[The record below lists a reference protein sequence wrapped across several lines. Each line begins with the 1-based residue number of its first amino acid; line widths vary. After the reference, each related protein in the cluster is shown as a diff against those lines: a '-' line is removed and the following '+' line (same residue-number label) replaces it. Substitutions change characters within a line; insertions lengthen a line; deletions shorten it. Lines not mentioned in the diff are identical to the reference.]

1 MMGLDQLFEHYHA
14 ASWLTVGLLL
24 VIVEMLLL
32 PGFFLSFAVAAFAMA
47 GMVALL
53 GLNLSLIL
61 EVAIFLLIG
70 VALFV
75 PTRWLLRRRAQA
87 APDINQY

>member
-1 MMGLDQLFEHYHA
+1 
-14 ASWLTVGLLL
+14 
-24 VIVEMLLL
+24 
-32 PGFFLSFAVAAFAMA
+32 
-47 GMVALL
+47 
-53 GLNLSLIL
+53 
-61 EVAIFLLIG
+61 VAIFLLIG